1 MSGYRN
7 LREVRLVPIVLI
19 FLNLFAVVIFYL
31 KKAGLNYNWLNVI
44 NETDFINIGTF
55 LLLFVG
61 SGIITDDF
69 YKMPVLVAFIIST
82 VVALL
87 SNRKESMNKK
97 MDVFCKGAGHAD
109 IISMCII
116 FLLAGAFGTVT
127 KTIGGVDSIVNL
139 SLSVLPANLV
149 VVGLFLI
156 GCFISLSMGTSVGT
170 IAAIAPIGIG
180 VAEATGI
187 PVALVLGAVVGGAM
201 FGDNLS
207 MISDTTIAAVRT
219 QGCELKDKFK
229 VNFSIVLPAAIITVI
244 LIAVKTSSY
253 NVELNEVYTYE
264 LVKIV
269 PYLVVLIGALLGAN
283 VFALLSGGTIFASLV
298 GIYTGS
304 FDLFGAIESINAG
317 MSGMFELAMISI
329 TIGGLV
335 ELIKLNG
342 GIDFILYFISSRIKS
357 KKGAEVGIA
366 ALASIVDLC
375 TANNTIAIVM
385 AGPLAKNI
393 ADEFEIDPRRSAS
406 ILDIFSAC
414 WQGIIPYGAQL
425 LTAAGLVS
433 ISPVDIIPYLYYP
446 GLMGIF
452 GMLAI
457 VFGVPKLKPSKKSKK
472 VA

>member
-1 MSGYRN
+1 MKNERN
-7 LREVRLVPIVLI
+7 KG
-19 FLNLFAVVIFYL
+19 NLFALLPLAV
-31 KKAGLNYNWLNVI
+31 
-44 NETDFINIGTF
+44 F

-61 SGIITDDF
+61 SGVITGDF

-82 VVALL
+82 AVALL
-87 SNRKESMNKK
+87 SNRKESMSKK
-97 MDVFCKGAGHAD
+97 IDVFCKGAGNSD

-229 VNFSIVLPAAIITVI
+229 VNLLIVLPAAIITVI
-244 LIAVKTSSY
+244 LIAVRTSNY
-253 NVELNEVYTYE
+253 NVELDQVYTYE
-264 LVKIV
+264 LIKIV
-269 PYLVVLIGALLGAN
+269 PYVLVLIGALLGVN

-304 FDLFGAIESINAG
+304 FDLFGAIEAINIG
-317 MSGMFELAMISI
+317 MSGMFELSMISI

-357 KKGAEVGIA
+357 KKGAEFGIA

-393 ADEFEIDPRRSAS
+393 ADEFEIDPRKSAS

-425 LTAAGLVS
+425 LTAAGLIA

-452 GMLAI
+452 GMIAI
-457 VFGVPKLKPSKKSKK
+457 VLGVPKLKPIKKSKN